1 MRRLLLRS
9 HKSPFRVASAEV
21 TLRHDLIGGNTG
33 NLVFSQSV
41 HRLLSTADAEITT
54 GLFRHTA
61 PQINAEFDHLVIP
74 LANAFRPRYVDRLD
88 RLSEL
93 IEKLT
98 IPVTVVGVGAQASI
112 DGVRRDAER
121 LDRATAR
128 FVRAVLKRSP
138 TLGVRGEFTRSYL
151 ESLGFAD
158 SEIDV
163 IGCPSMFMYGPDLK
177 ISRKVEALR
186 VDSPIALNIS
196 PYVAELGPISLDHA
210 ARYPNL
216 VYQAQNRQSLE
227 LLLYGVYPMGEGSK
241 TRRSGVPV
249 TLDHPLIRENR
260 VRFFLDPRTWFE
272 HLAGYEFSFGTRI
285 HGNIAALLAGT
296 PAMVLAHDS
305 RTLELAEYHRIPHR
319 KIGDLPERP
328 DAAELYQECDWEPLN
343 AAHPE
348 RWETFTAFLDR
359 HGLRHVYLP
368 GESAEKFDAEL
379 AAADFPPPVET
390 LMGADPE
397 ELYELKRRAEGMDSR
412 SRGLVQL
419 DRGTVQ
425 LRLPVGAAAR
435 KVRGLAARLRRRSDS
450 D

>member
-1 MRRLLLRS
+1 A
-9 HKSPFRVASAEV
+9 V
-21 TLRHDLIGGNTG
+21 RHDRIGGSTG
-33 NLVFSQSV
+33 ILVFRQSV
-41 HRLLSTADAEITT
+41 HRLPSTADAEITT

-138 TLGVRGEFTRSYL
+138 TRGERGEFTRSYL

-328 DAAELYQECDWEPLN
+328 GETAAKS
-343 AAHPE
+343 AA
-348 RWETFTAFLDR
+348 A
-359 HGLRHVYLP
+359 
-368 GESAEKFDAEL
+368 L
-379 AAADFPPPVET
+379 AAADSPPPVET

-397 ELYELKRRAEGMDSR
+397 ELCELTRRAEGMDSR

-450 D
+450 